1 MPWLSWFEENRNA
14 RSSKPSSRS
23 GQRSTLVY
31 RRSPGSAWT
40 AALTR
45 FLPTPVRP
53 AAPSARFTRSRSTGG
68 SLVQRAQVSPRLPKA
83 VAACDEQQPGERGCT
98 DGGGDRIGQ
107 DGRGRRER
115 DEGERAG
122 HRGAGDE
129 PAAAPRQYTSRE

>member
-68 SLVQRAQVSPRLPKA
+68 SLVQRAQVAPRLAEP
-83 VAACDEQQPGERGCT
+83 VAARGDEE
-98 DGGGDRIGQ
+98 
-107 DGRGRRER
+107 RRER
-115 DEGERAG
+115 RCADGRRHHVGEHGGGGGERAQ
-122 HRGAGDE
+122 
-129 PAAAPRQYTSRE
+129 RQ